1 MLDHIIRKP
10 LVKLLAFLLSV
21 VLVVATGLTML
32 AFSFCSAESFY
43 LTGNSGIYHS
53 TMISGV
59 LQSTAYNML
68 RLYVNQGDVSEGEA
82 SVLRRYPPTDTN
94 LRFQIIPEEEDGDIV
109 TNTSEDETD
118 LQYNT
123 WYGWYV
129 LDKYGGLYYLSLESQ
144 PGLGESYYSD
154 GYLEADD
161 VVKLDDNELGLRQ
174 TSRAPDLQDFYQIL
188 HVLEQK
194 ESALEIKNKINTLLH
209 ENIC

>member
-94 LRFQIIPEEEDGDIV
+94 LRFQIIRKRKMG
-109 TNTSEDETD
+109 
-118 LQYNT
+118 
-123 WYGWYV
+123 
-129 LDKYGGLYYLSLESQ
+129 
-144 PGLGESYYSD
+144 
-154 GYLEADD
+154 
-161 VVKLDDNELGLRQ
+161 
-174 TSRAPDLQDFYQIL
+174 IL
-188 HVLEQK
+188 
-194 ESALEIKNKINTLLH
+194 
-209 ENIC
+209 